1 MKQVDGVATLLLATH
16 LLSACSMWVPSTT
29 PLPTLV
35 AEQHPSKVRLDLSDG
50 THVEIKW
57 PAMVGDSMVTSDSA
71 VVEPVDV
78 RDVMTVNLQ
87 KFSLIKT
94 VMLAVSI
101 PVAMLGI
108 ICELDGACS
117 SGT

>member
-1 MKQVDGVATLLLATH
+1 
-16 LLSACSMWVPSTT
+16 MWVPTTT

-57 PAMVGDSMVTSDSA
+57 PAMVGDSMVRSDSA

-78 RDVMTVNLQ
+78 RDVTRVQ
-87 KFSLIKT
+87 VREVSGIKT
-94 VMLAVSI
+94 IGLAVFVPLALFAI
-101 PVAMLGI
+101 VFAAMYEG
-108 ICELDGACS
+108 D
-117 SGT
+117 